1 MSAAAPLREAA
12 QNALITL
19 DGIADTNPRET
30 ADFETPDEW
39 ITWAKSR
46 ARWAADALRSPISQE
61 IYAKR
66 ILKQML
72 SAPESDVSQEQTT
85 IISENMRRT
94 IEQALTGAEADADN
108 VPIWWTPDLE
118 CLLNELVGK
127 PFKRCATCG
136 YVGHEDPVKG
146 CPSCGF
152 DDMRTKAEE
161 HRDGRLAALEEVAA
175 LKFALTA
182 LLNDPAVI
190 EAAQPG
196 DIGRALCTVRG
207 I

>member
-1 MSAAAPLREAA
+1 MNKPKPVA
-12 QNALITL
+12 QVVAVYP
-19 DGIADTNPRET
+19 DG
-30 ADFETPDEW
+30 PDGHGVNW
-39 ITWAKSR
+39 LTRNRPKPGDLLYLAK
-46 ARWAADALRSPISQE
+46 
-61 IYAKR
+61 
-66 ILKQML
+66 
-72 SAPESDVSQEQTT
+72 DVSQEQTT

-108 VPIWWTPDLE
+108 VPIWWAPDLE
-118 CLLNELVGK
+118 CLLNELIGK
-127 PFKRCATCG
+127 PFKHCATCG

-152 DDMRTKAEE
+152 DDMRAKAAE

-175 LKFALTA
+175 LKLALTA

-196 DIGRALCTVRG
+196 DIGRALCAVRG